1 MAGNKNSGGHNRKG
15 TQFHVLNGTFRPDRH
30 ADQESP
36 EPSRGKPVPPKPLT
50 GEAKAEWDR
59 MVNRLEES
67 KTLTIVDDAALYQ
80 YVNLFA
86 ETEQVKA
93 DAVQARTL
101 SKDLKKMASKLDGTE
116 LVEAIGKI
124 VLLHQMI
131 QRTTVQLRQGHMAIR
146 QYLVEFGMT
155 PSARGRVK
163 VPKNKK
169 PDVDRNKERFFG
181 SGQRG

>member
-30 ADQESP
+30 ADQDAP
-36 EPSRGKPVPPKPLT
+36 EPPQGIPVPPKALT
-50 GEAKAEWDR
+50 ADAKAEWDR
-59 MVNRLEES
+59 MVKRLEES
-67 KTLTIVDDAALYQ
+67 KTLTVVDDAALYQ

-86 ETEQVKA
+86 ETEQIKA
-93 DAVQARTL
+93 DAIQARTL
-101 SKDLKKMASKLDGTE
+101 SKDLKKLASKLDGHE

-124 VLLHQMI
+124 VQLHQMI
-131 QRTTVQLRQGHMAIR
+131 AKNVVQLRQGHMAIR

-163 VPKNKK
+163 VPKRPRPN
-169 PDVDRNKERFFG
+169 VDKVKERFFG
-181 SGQRG
+181 SGQRA